1 MIKKILVPVDGS
13 KFSVMAIEKAKEIAG
28 AFESEIIVLNVLEIS
43 KMDYPSNPY
52 KFSPELIENFQKES
66 RIISSKI
73 LNEAQNMLEDVTD
86 KVSVQSVEGNPSEV
100 IINLANA
107 NDIDLVI
114 MGSSGMG
121 GVLNML
127 GSVTRKVA
135 LSIEKPILIVR

>member
-28 AFESEIIVLNVLEIS
+28 AFDSEIIVLNVLEIS

-52 KFSPELIENFQKES
+52 KFSPELVENFQKEG

-135 LSIEKPILIVR
+135 LSIEKPILIVK